1 MPDLPGTTPNNPKRV
16 LSLDVGDARI
26 GLAGSDETGTLASP
40 MPAVTRTDPGS
51 DVDAIAEAAASIDAN
66 LILAGLPRSLDG
78 SIGPQA
84 RKVQGFIRLLRDAG
98 LTVETW
104 DERFSTVEATRGL
117 QASGAQPSRDRGRLD
132 SAAAAVILQGYLDA
146 ARL

>member
-1 MPDLPGTTPNNPKRV
+1 MPDRSRRILA
-16 LSLDVGDARI
+16 LDVGDARI
-26 GLAGSDETGTLASP
+26 GLAGSDETGMLASP
-40 MPAVTRTDPGS
+40 MPAVTRTDPGA
-51 DVDAIAEAAASIDAN
+51 DVEAVAEAARSIDAE

-78 SIGPQA
+78 SVGPQA
-84 RKVQGFIRLLRDAG
+84 RKVQGFVRLLRDAG

-104 DERFSTVEATRGL
+104 DERFSTVEAARGL

>member
-1 MPDLPGTTPNNPKRV
+1 MLEDASPRPRRILA
-16 LSLDVGDARI
+16 LDVGDARI
-26 GLAGSDETGTLASP
+26 GLAGSDETATLASP
-40 MPAVTRTDPGS
+40 MPAVTRTDPGA
-51 DVDAIAEAAASIDAN
+51 DVSAIAMAAISIDAD

-78 SIGPQA
+78 SVGPQA
-84 RKVQGFIRLLRDAG
+84 RKVQGFVRLLREAG

-104 DERFSTVEATRGL
+104 DERFSTAEAERGL
-117 QASGAQPSRDRGRLD
+117 RASGAQPSRDRARLD

>member
-1 MPDLPGTTPNNPKRV
+1 MPRRILA
-16 LSLDVGDARI
+16 LDVGDARI

-40 MPAVTRTDPGS
+40 LPAVTRTDPGA
-51 DVDAIAEAAASIDAN
+51 DVEAIAEAAASIAAD

-84 RKVQGFIRLLRDAG
+84 RKVQGFIRMLRDAG

-104 DERFSTVEATRGL
+104 DERFSTVEATRNL
-117 QASGAQPSRDRGRLD
+117 QSSGAQPSRDRGRLD
-132 SAAAAVILQGYLDA
+132 SASAAVILQGYLDA
-146 ARL
+146 NRL

>member
-1 MPDLPGTTPNNPKRV
+1 MLEDASPRPRRILA
-16 LSLDVGDARI
+16 LDVGDARI

-40 MPAVTRTDPGS
+40 IPAVTRSDPGA
-51 DVDAIAEAAASIDAN
+51 DVSAIARAAIAIDAD

-78 SIGPQA
+78 SVGPQA
-84 RKVQGFIRLLRDAG
+84 RKVQGFVRLLRDAG
-98 LTVETW
+98 LMVETW
-104 DERFSTVEATRGL
+104 DERFSTIEAERGMR
-117 QASGAQPSRDRGRLD
+117 ASGAQPSRDRARLD

>member
-1 MPDLPGTTPNNPKRV
+1 VPDRSRRILA
-16 LSLDVGDARI
+16 LDVGDARI
-26 GLAGSDETGTLASP
+26 GLAGSDETGMLASP
-40 MPAVTRTDPGS
+40 MPAVTRTDPGA
-51 DVDAIAEAAASIDAN
+51 DVEAVAEAARSIDAE

-78 SIGPQA
+78 SVGPQA
-84 RKVQGFIRLLRDAG
+84 RKVQGFVRLLRDAG

-104 DERFSTVEATRGL
+104 DERFSTVEAARGL

>member
-1 MPDLPGTTPNNPKRV
+1 VPDRPQRILA
-16 LSLDVGDARI
+16 LDVGDARI

-40 MPAVTRTDPGS
+40 MPAVTRSDPGS
-51 DVDAIAEAAASIDAN
+51 DVDAIAEAAGSIEAT
-66 LILAGLPRSLDG
+66 LILVGLPRSLDG
-78 SIGPQA
+78 SVGPQA
-84 RKVQGFIRLLRDAG
+84 RKLQGLVRLLRDAG

-104 DERFSTVEATRGL
+104 DERFSTVEAARGL

-146 ARL
+146 ARP